1 MVGSLTLAGFSTLR
15 VPSFRAA
22 AARRRAGAAP
32 PRAMAAAVAAP
43 PPRAGRR
50 GRSLY
55 QVLQVGETASAGE
68 IKAAYRAM
76 AKRVHPDVAAAAEG
90 GGCGGV
96 GVGAGPEEFLEIRRA
111 YETLSDPTARAEYDL
126 SIGRLRFTAAP
137 GFRSRRWETD
147 QCW

>member
-1 MVGSLTLAGFSTLR
+1 MGG
-15 VPSFRAA
+15 
-22 AARRRAGAAP
+22 RRTPPGRGGAAEGDGSGGGG
-32 PRAMAAAVAAP
+32 AASEGGEEREEPLPGAA
-43 PPRAGRR
+43 G
-50 GRSLY
+50 GGNG
-55 QVLQVGETASAGE
+55 VGGE

-96 GVGAGPEEFLEIRRA
+96 GGGAGPEEFLEIRRA